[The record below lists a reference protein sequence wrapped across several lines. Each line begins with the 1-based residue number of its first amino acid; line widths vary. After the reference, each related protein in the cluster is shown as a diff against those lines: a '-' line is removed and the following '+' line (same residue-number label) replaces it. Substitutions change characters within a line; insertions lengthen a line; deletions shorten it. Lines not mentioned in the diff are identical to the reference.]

1 METKNQKNEQVFYH
15 STEDNK
21 FFTFILIKQTI
32 KDKNGNVLSI
42 FNGEKN
48 LTEIECYYWIYK
60 AKNSTAI
67 DILVKKQQDAVN
79 NELILM
85 TQILDSHYNK

>member
-1 METKNQKNEQVFYH
+1 METTNQKTEQVFYN

-21 FFTFILIKQTI
+21 FFTFILIKQII

-42 FNGEKN
+42 FSAEKN

-60 AKNSTAI
+60 AKNSKLTR
-67 DILVKKQQDAVN
+67 L
-79 NELILM
+79 
-85 TQILDSHYNK
+85 